1 MPRTIK
7 SRPHHLRHAA
17 RIVAVGLVDLRLQ
30 NSPHVPRLDTYHR
43 QVCFAER
50 AEQPLRQW
58 PGFQSNPLE
67 VIGIVLQHLQQ
78 SYPGSLAT
86 LTSRT
91 ILPVSSTMQML
102 VSLTETSSPAKCSM
116 LRFSF

>member
-1 MPRTIK
+1 MHRTIK
-7 SRPHHLRHAA
+7 PRPHHLRHAA

-30 NSPHVPRLDTYHR
+30 YRSHVPRLDTDHR

-58 PGFQSNPLE
+58 PGFQNKTLE
-67 VIGIVLQHLQQ
+67 MIGNVLQHLEQR
-78 SYPGSLAT
+78 YPGSLAN

-91 ILPVSSTMQML
+91 ILTVST
-102 VSLTETSSPAKCSM
+102 TK
-116 LRFSF
+116 